1 MKRKKTVKKQAS
13 EFNTSSMSKP
23 RKILYNKIIKNYRF
37 CEIYDFLKFIYI
49 NEVNFSDIFMRD
61 FFYFLLL
68 IE

>member
-37 CEIYDFLKFIYI
+37 SEIYDLRPLNISCQSNSDRRNPITPELKF
-49 NEVNFSDIFMRD
+49 
-61 FFYFLLL
+61 
-68 IE
+68 

>member
-37 CEIYDFLKFIYI
+37 SEILLGRK
-49 NEVNFSDIFMRD
+49 EFSHRVHSH
-61 FFYFLLL
+61 LAS
-68 IE
+68 

>member
-37 CEIYDFLKFIYI
+37 SEIYYFLKFIYSTFAHKT
-49 NEVNFSDIFMRD
+49 ELFFSVNS
-61 FFYFLLL
+61 
-68 IE
+68 